1 MCSGYLGDGV
11 QPAAP
16 SQAPLQSSETKDKVP
31 ECSRVIHAGRS
42 YAFSGK
48 RGKVSQ
54 QHLTPIP
61 TLPSVHGPVASR
73 PDIWKAEACLGGE
86 RAPTEEKLRE
96 GKTGPRVEAQDRGY
110 LKHPAD
116 RWGRPA
122 SAGPGTRGTG
132 HPAYAGTLVRIGA
145 CTQWTAFWAR
155 GLPHSLTCDVARQH
169 KGVGWNSGLRG
180 KSETLPGE
188 GPRCGKRPWAVEP
201 CAQEVVSG
209 LPESF
214 PLFFGSRPS
223 KSFCQKKH

>member
-1 MCSGYLGDGV
+1 MGSSRQHPLRPLSRAQRQRTRCQSVRGSSMLGEATLS
-11 QPAAP
+11 PENEARFP
-16 SQAPLQSSETKDKVP
+16 SSISPP
-31 ECSRVIHAGRS
+31 
-42 YAFSGK
+42 F
-48 RGKVSQ
+48 
-54 QHLTPIP
+54 P

-86 RAPTEEKLRE
+86 RASTEEKLRE
-96 GKTGPRVEAQDRGY
+96 RKRDPRVEAQNRGY
-110 LKHPAD
+110 LKHPVD

-122 SAGPGTRGTG
+122 SSGPGTHGTG
-132 HPAYAGTLVRIGA
+132 HPTYAGTLVRVGA

-155 GLPHSLTCDVARQH
+155 GLPHSLTCDMARQH
-169 KGVGWNSGLRG
+169 KGVGWNSGLQG

-188 GPRCGKRPWAVEP
+188 GPRCGKKPWAVEP